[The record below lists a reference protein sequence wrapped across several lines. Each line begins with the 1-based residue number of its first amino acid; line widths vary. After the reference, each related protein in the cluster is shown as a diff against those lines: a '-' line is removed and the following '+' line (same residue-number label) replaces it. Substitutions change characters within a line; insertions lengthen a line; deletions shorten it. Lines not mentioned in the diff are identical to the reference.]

1 MVAGHLGVVTGM
13 DAIPS
18 ECDVMDDGCTP
29 LLLRAAEAAA
39 LCDTSLR
46 TWRAWDVA
54 GKTPQPIRIGR
65 SLRWRASELNAWIA
79 AGCPDRSTWQIM
91 QI

>member
-1 MVAGHLGVVTGM
+1 MVAGHLGVVAGM

-18 ECDVMDDGCTP
+18 ELGVIDDDYTP
-29 LLLRAAEAAA
+29 LLLRAADAAA

-46 TWRAWDVA
+46 TWRTWDVA
-54 GKTPQPIRIGR
+54 GKIPTPIRIGR
-65 SLRWRASELNAWIA
+65 SLRWRASELHAWIV

-91 QI
+91 QT